1 MEVLAETKFLFNGDK
16 SSVVHSWEEYG
27 LKLHVPE
34 GSTAS
39 FTARVVHSKLFE
51 LPEGTKL
58 VSNYF
63 YWVTS
68 EGALTGPVG
77 VETHV
82 AGITDQ
88 KGLSTLRFAAYKL
101 EKPKP
106 PYVFEICDFSSTS
119 SCLRGNLQFSD
130 WFFTP
135 IVYFLGCWR
144 QSFIAK
150 VFCEPLAGST
160 YECRAHIVI
169 VPDTDECQV
178 SATAC
183 MQAVSM
189 YYSYNGRWI
198 YVYPHSTDA
207 SASLIDNLTCH
218 SRMILGPV
226 TSVCIT
232 YLALMHRPH
241 QRKHLALQGNMEKYY
256 CAFYIAIY
264 TRPISKHDSL
274 FS

>member
-1 MEVLAETKFLFNGDK
+1 MEVLAETKFLFNGEK
-16 SSVVHSWEEYG
+16 SARIVHSWEEYG

-39 FTARVVHSKLFE
+39 FAARVVRSKLFE

-58 VSNYF
+58 VGNYF

-68 EGALTGPVG
+68 KGELTGPVG
-77 VETHV
+77 VEIHV
-82 AGITDQ
+82 AGITDE

-130 WFFTP
+130 WFFAP
-135 IVYFLGCWR
+135 IMYFLGCWR

-178 SATAC
+178 SASS
-183 MQAVSM
+183 MQAV
-189 YYSYNGRWI
+189 
-198 YVYPHSTDA
+198 
-207 SASLIDNLTCH
+207 
-218 SRMILGPV
+218 
-226 TSVCIT
+226 
-232 YLALMHRPH
+232 MH
-241 QRKHLALQGNMEKYY
+241 
-256 CAFYIAIY
+256 I
-264 TRPISKHDSL
+264 
-274 FS
+274 